1 MTVRESGEM
10 YLEAILVLAKK
21 SGYVRSIDVSEYLGY
36 SKPSVSRAMGI
47 LREGG
52 YILME
57 KDGAITLTDSGKKL
71 AETIYER
78 HTVLSELLIRLG
90 VDEKTATDD
99 ACRIEHVIS
108 DESFQAIK
116 QFLDLCLRHV
126 ADGLVHDLAVFHDH
140 QRGDAGDAEFHGKLH
155 FLVHVDLA
163 HGDILPLLSD
173 LLHNGAD
180 HPARAAPWRP
190 EIQQHG
196 LIAVF
201 HQLVVVGLRNVHD
214 GHNNSS
220 LVFFCAYSIP

>member
-52 YILME
+52 YILVE

-116 QFLDLCLRHV
+116 RH
-126 ADGLVHDLAVFHDH
+126 AS
-140 QRGDAGDAEFHGKLH
+140 KL
-155 FLVHVDLA
+155 
-163 HGDILPLLSD
+163 
-173 LLHNGAD
+173 
-180 HPARAAPWRP
+180 
-190 EIQQHG
+190 
-196 LIAVF
+196 
-201 HQLVVVGLRNVHD
+201 
-214 GHNNSS
+214 
-220 LVFFCAYSIP
+220 

>member
-78 HTVLSELLIRLG
+78 HTVLSVLLIRLG

-116 QFLDLCLRHV
+116 QYYY
-126 ADGLVHDLAVFHDH
+126 
-140 QRGDAGDAEFHGKLH
+140 
-155 FLVHVDLA
+155 
-163 HGDILPLLSD
+163 
-173 LLHNGAD
+173 
-180 HPARAAPWRP
+180 
-190 EIQQHG
+190 QHKK
-196 LIAVF
+196 
-201 HQLVVVGLRNVHD
+201 
-214 GHNNSS
+214 
-220 LVFFCAYSIP
+220 

>member
-21 SGYVRSIDVSEYLGY
+21 GGYVRSIDVSEYLGY

-90 VDEKTATDD
+90 VDENTATDD

-116 QFLDLCLRHV
+116 QYYY
-126 ADGLVHDLAVFHDH
+126 
-140 QRGDAGDAEFHGKLH
+140 
-155 FLVHVDLA
+155 
-163 HGDILPLLSD
+163 
-173 LLHNGAD
+173 
-180 HPARAAPWRP
+180 
-190 EIQQHG
+190 QHKK
-196 LIAVF
+196 
-201 HQLVVVGLRNVHD
+201 
-214 GHNNSS
+214 
-220 LVFFCAYSIP
+220 

>member
-36 SKPSVSRAMGI
+36 SKPSVSRAMDI

-116 QFLDLCLRHV
+116 QYYY
-126 ADGLVHDLAVFHDH
+126 
-140 QRGDAGDAEFHGKLH
+140 
-155 FLVHVDLA
+155 
-163 HGDILPLLSD
+163 
-173 LLHNGAD
+173 
-180 HPARAAPWRP
+180 
-190 EIQQHG
+190 QHKK
-196 LIAVF
+196 
-201 HQLVVVGLRNVHD
+201 
-214 GHNNSS
+214 
-220 LVFFCAYSIP
+220 

>member
-90 VDEKTATDD
+90 VDEKAATDD

-116 QFLDLCLRHV
+116 QYYY
-126 ADGLVHDLAVFHDH
+126 
-140 QRGDAGDAEFHGKLH
+140 
-155 FLVHVDLA
+155 
-163 HGDILPLLSD
+163 
-173 LLHNGAD
+173 
-180 HPARAAPWRP
+180 
-190 EIQQHG
+190 QHKK
-196 LIAVF
+196 
-201 HQLVVVGLRNVHD
+201 
-214 GHNNSS
+214 
-220 LVFFCAYSIP
+220 

>member
-21 SGYVRSIDVSEYLGY
+21 SGYVRSIDVGEYLGY

-52 YILME
+52 YILVE

-116 QFLDLCLRHV
+116 QYYYRH
-126 ADGLVHDLAVFHDH
+126 
-140 QRGDAGDAEFHGKLH
+140 KK
-155 FLVHVDLA
+155 
-163 HGDILPLLSD
+163 
-173 LLHNGAD
+173 
-180 HPARAAPWRP
+180 
-190 EIQQHG
+190 
-196 LIAVF
+196 
-201 HQLVVVGLRNVHD
+201 
-214 GHNNSS
+214 
-220 LVFFCAYSIP
+220 

>member
-52 YILME
+52 YILVE

-90 VDEKTATDD
+90 LDDKTATDD

-116 QFLDLCLRHV
+116 QYYY
-126 ADGLVHDLAVFHDH
+126 
-140 QRGDAGDAEFHGKLH
+140 
-155 FLVHVDLA
+155 
-163 HGDILPLLSD
+163 
-173 LLHNGAD
+173 
-180 HPARAAPWRP
+180 
-190 EIQQHG
+190 QHKK
-196 LIAVF
+196 
-201 HQLVVVGLRNVHD
+201 
-214 GHNNSS
+214 
-220 LVFFCAYSIP
+220 

>member
-52 YILME
+52 YILVE

-116 QFLDLCLRHV
+116 QYYY
-126 ADGLVHDLAVFHDH
+126 
-140 QRGDAGDAEFHGKLH
+140 
-155 FLVHVDLA
+155 
-163 HGDILPLLSD
+163 
-173 LLHNGAD
+173 
-180 HPARAAPWRP
+180 
-190 EIQQHG
+190 QHKM
-196 LIAVF
+196 
-201 HQLVVVGLRNVHD
+201 
-214 GHNNSS
+214 
-220 LVFFCAYSIP
+220 

>member
-10 YLEAILVLAKK
+10 YLEAILVLAKR

-52 YILME
+52 YILVE

-116 QFLDLCLRHV
+116 QYYY
-126 ADGLVHDLAVFHDH
+126 
-140 QRGDAGDAEFHGKLH
+140 
-155 FLVHVDLA
+155 
-163 HGDILPLLSD
+163 
-173 LLHNGAD
+173 
-180 HPARAAPWRP
+180 
-190 EIQQHG
+190 QHKK
-196 LIAVF
+196 
-201 HQLVVVGLRNVHD
+201 
-214 GHNNSS
+214 
-220 LVFFCAYSIP
+220 

>member
-71 AETIYER
+71 AETIYAR

-90 VDEKTATDD
+90 VDERTATDD

-116 QFLDLCLRHV
+116 QYYY
-126 ADGLVHDLAVFHDH
+126 
-140 QRGDAGDAEFHGKLH
+140 
-155 FLVHVDLA
+155 
-163 HGDILPLLSD
+163 
-173 LLHNGAD
+173 
-180 HPARAAPWRP
+180 
-190 EIQQHG
+190 QHKK
-196 LIAVF
+196 
-201 HQLVVVGLRNVHD
+201 
-214 GHNNSS
+214 
-220 LVFFCAYSIP
+220 

>member
-90 VDEKTATDD
+90 VDERTATDD

-116 QFLDLCLRHV
+116 QYYY
-126 ADGLVHDLAVFHDH
+126 
-140 QRGDAGDAEFHGKLH
+140 
-155 FLVHVDLA
+155 
-163 HGDILPLLSD
+163 
-173 LLHNGAD
+173 
-180 HPARAAPWRP
+180 
-190 EIQQHG
+190 QHKK
-196 LIAVF
+196 
-201 HQLVVVGLRNVHD
+201 
-214 GHNNSS
+214 
-220 LVFFCAYSIP
+220 

>member
-36 SKPSVSRAMGI
+36 SKPSVSRAVGI

-52 YILME
+52 YILVE

-90 VDEKTATDD
+90 VDERTATDD

-116 QFLDLCLRHV
+116 QYYY
-126 ADGLVHDLAVFHDH
+126 
-140 QRGDAGDAEFHGKLH
+140 
-155 FLVHVDLA
+155 
-163 HGDILPLLSD
+163 
-173 LLHNGAD
+173 
-180 HPARAAPWRP
+180 
-190 EIQQHG
+190 QHKK
-196 LIAVF
+196 
-201 HQLVVVGLRNVHD
+201 
-214 GHNNSS
+214 
-220 LVFFCAYSIP
+220 

>member
-71 AETIYER
+71 AETIYEL

-116 QFLDLCLRHV
+116 QYYY
-126 ADGLVHDLAVFHDH
+126 
-140 QRGDAGDAEFHGKLH
+140 
-155 FLVHVDLA
+155 
-163 HGDILPLLSD
+163 
-173 LLHNGAD
+173 
-180 HPARAAPWRP
+180 
-190 EIQQHG
+190 QHKT
-196 LIAVF
+196 
-201 HQLVVVGLRNVHD
+201 
-214 GHNNSS
+214 
-220 LVFFCAYSIP
+220 

>member
-90 VDEKTATDD
+90 VDEKTATDA

-116 QFLDLCLRHV
+116 QYYY
-126 ADGLVHDLAVFHDH
+126 
-140 QRGDAGDAEFHGKLH
+140 
-155 FLVHVDLA
+155 
-163 HGDILPLLSD
+163 
-173 LLHNGAD
+173 
-180 HPARAAPWRP
+180 
-190 EIQQHG
+190 QHKT
-196 LIAVF
+196 
-201 HQLVVVGLRNVHD
+201 
-214 GHNNSS
+214 
-220 LVFFCAYSIP
+220 

>member
-90 VDEKTATDD
+90 VDERTATDD

-108 DESFQAIK
+108 DASFQAIK
-116 QFLDLCLRHV
+116 QYYY
-126 ADGLVHDLAVFHDH
+126 
-140 QRGDAGDAEFHGKLH
+140 
-155 FLVHVDLA
+155 
-163 HGDILPLLSD
+163 
-173 LLHNGAD
+173 
-180 HPARAAPWRP
+180 
-190 EIQQHG
+190 QHKK
-196 LIAVF
+196 
-201 HQLVVVGLRNVHD
+201 
-214 GHNNSS
+214 
-220 LVFFCAYSIP
+220 